1 MSPEARERSF
11 DELAMELASG
21 SISRGKALRLM
32 GAAVVGGA
40 LGSLG
45 IREAAAAPGG
55 CKRNGKSCKND
66 DQCCSEN
73 CDDSGICADAP
84 PTCGATGATCTG
96 NTDCCSG
103 LVCKGPSGQRTCAES
118 CIPPNAIPCDPGDI
132 LNEDCGGIGSPC
144 RCVSEASGGGYCSS
158 EGTGIACTTACD
170 CPAGQVCTPFATGG
184 LCTVVAEVCPTG

>member
-103 LVCKGPSGQRTCAES
+103 LVCKGPSGQRTCAAS
-118 CIPPNAIPCDPGDI
+118 CIPPSAISCDP
-132 LNEDCGGIGSPC
+132 NTTFSCAGGSGGGCS
-144 RCVSEASGGGYCSS
+144 CVVASEGGGYCSTG
-158 EGTGIACTTACD
+158 GTGIPCSTSCD
-170 CPAGQVCTPFATGG
+170 CPTGQFCQPFGTGG
-184 LCTVVAEVCPTG
+184 QCTVAATVCPVG